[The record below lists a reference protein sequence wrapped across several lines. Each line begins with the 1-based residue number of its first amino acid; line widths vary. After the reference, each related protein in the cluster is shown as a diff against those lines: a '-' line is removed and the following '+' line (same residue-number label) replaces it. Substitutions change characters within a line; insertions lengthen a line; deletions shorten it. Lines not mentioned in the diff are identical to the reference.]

1 MKKILFLILI
11 IPILYGCPPPCPQ
24 TSVIEVGPLS
34 ESALA
39 LCPYKNGETYK
50 FKHSNGHIIDFTA
63 TRETIIQYNN
73 YDYGC
78 GPMLRFEENI
88 CALKPNYPIFD
99 IEIRISNP
107 DTAFNVLSI
116 YAGNSYFMFTH
127 SNQFG
132 FVADTFEDSL
142 VLDNKTFYNVQKM
155 KNYGYGYNE
164 IQLADSIYY
173 NQESGIIKIKLSNG
187 ESYTVSN

>member
-1 MKKILFLILI
+1 
-11 IPILYGCPPPCPQ
+11 
-24 TSVIEVGPLS
+24 
-34 ESALA
+34 
-39 LCPYKNGETYK
+39 
-50 FKHSNGHIIDFTA
+50 
-63 TRETIIQYNN
+63 
-73 YDYGC
+73 
-78 GPMLRFEENI
+78 MLRFEENI
-88 CALKPNYPIFD
+88 CALKPNYPIFN
-99 IEIRISNP
+99 IEIRISNH
-107 DTAFNVLSI
+107 DSAFNVLSI
-116 YAGNSYFMFTH
+116 YAGNSYFMFSH